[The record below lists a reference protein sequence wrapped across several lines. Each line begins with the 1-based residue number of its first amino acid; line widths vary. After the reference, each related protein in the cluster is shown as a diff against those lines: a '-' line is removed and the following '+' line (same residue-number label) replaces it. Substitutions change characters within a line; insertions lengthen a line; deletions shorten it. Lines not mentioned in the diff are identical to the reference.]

1 MLAQGKILSSAS
13 VTVHGGRHA
22 VIIPIQSAMAPKCRL
37 LAYFIKQTSTGEEI
51 VSDAVELN
59 VEAMCKTKDVKQ
71 KILHQSRKKIRISF
85 RFCINFVK
93 SYSDFIWSKFECRCF
108 LFC

>member
-13 VTVHGGRHA
+13 VTVHSGRHA
-22 VIIPIQSAMAPKCRL
+22 VIIPIQSAMAPKCIL

-51 VSDAVELN
+51 VSDSVELN

-71 KILHQSRKKIRISF
+71 KILH
-85 RFCINFVK
+85 
-93 SYSDFIWSKFECRCF
+93 
-108 LFC
+108 

>member
-22 VIIPIQSAMAPKCRL
+22 VIIPIQSAMAPKCIL

-51 VSDAVELN
+51 VSDSVELN

-71 KILHQSRKKIRISF
+71 KILH
-85 RFCINFVK
+85 
-93 SYSDFIWSKFECRCF
+93 
-108 LFC
+108 